1 MADIFK
7 KLNHFASGKS
17 VLAGIVAA
25 NAIVFLLIW
34 TSMLVSRSLG
44 YGNMANWLI
53 LPPSFEETILQPWS
67 IATYMFTHIRLLHL
81 VANMAWLYCFGI
93 IFLDLY
99 PNRAL
104 MRTYIAG
111 GLAGAILYL
120 AAGAVHPLNGLAGAS
135 AAVLAIAAATVVRAP
150 NYGIRLFVFGI
161 VKIKWVAAA
170 FVLFALLTTDIHA
183 IGSHAAHIG
192 GIAAG
197 CAIALNARYGIFRRS
212 ESVRKPA
219 VDIEHRLDEL
229 LDKVKT
235 SGYNSLSAREKKEL
249 SDLSGKIEL

>member
-17 VLAGIVAA
+17 VLAWIVAA

-34 TSMLVSRSLG
+34 TSMLASRSLG

-135 AAVLAIAAATVVRAP
+135 AAALAIAAATVVRAP

-212 ESVRKPA
+212 EPVRKPA

>member
-120 AAGAVHPLNGLAGAS
+120 AAGAVHSLNGLAGAS

-170 FVLFALLTTDIHA
+170 FVLSYRGHCGRMRHCAQCTLRHFSPERTRAQ
-183 IGSHAAHIG
+183 
-192 GIAAG
+192 AG
-197 CAIALNARYGIFRRS
+197 RR
-212 ESVRKPA
+212 
-219 VDIEHRLDEL
+219 HR
-229 LDKVKT
+229 T
-235 SGYNSLSAREKKEL
+235 SPR
-249 SDLSGKIEL
+249 

>member
-135 AAVLAIAAATVVRAP
+135 GPICLADNRHPRHRQPCRPYRGHCGRMRHCAQCTLRHFSPERTRAQ
-150 NYGIRLFVFGI
+150 
-161 VKIKWVAAA
+161 
-170 FVLFALLTTDIHA
+170 
-183 IGSHAAHIG
+183 
-192 GIAAG
+192 AG
-197 CAIALNARYGIFRRS
+197 RR
-212 ESVRKPA
+212 
-219 VDIEHRLDEL
+219 HR
-229 LDKVKT
+229 T
-235 SGYNSLSAREKKEL
+235 SPR
-249 SDLSGKIEL
+249 